1 MKHFTRFRAY
11 QLGEEGSSFS
21 LVVDNHFTLIEAK
34 ITDTNKA
41 NILKELELFEKSKID
56 VLHITSWDTDHCDK
70 NSLEFILENLQ
81 PSVIEYPSYT
91 PDSETGR
98 ECLKLIKN
106 YDKGSK
112 IQITISRVQESE
124 GNAIKLIGRDI
135 FLNPQNISTNHNDN
149 SIVKFFRIGSYQ
161 ILSLGDCESSDISE
175 RLQDNEILKNEVD
188 VLILAHHGSNNSIC
202 TKEFL
207 KNILPKVAICTSN
220 YDNRYEHPHKV
231 IRNRLYELQIPYF
244 TTKTGDIII
253 QSVDKYSFNV
263 YNLCN
268 NNKDCNDPE
277 TFKNKTWYIND

>member
-21 LVVDNHFTLIEAK
+21 LAVDNHFTLIEAK
-34 ITDTNKA
+34 ITDTNRA
-41 NILKELELFEKSKID
+41 NIIKELELFKKSKID
-56 VLHITSWDTDHCDK
+56 VLHITSWDTDHCD
-70 NSLEFILENLQ
+70 NSSLEYILKDLK
-81 PSVIEYPSYT
+81 PSVIEYPSYI
-91 PDSETGR
+91 PDTDTGK
-98 ECLKLIKN
+98 ECLNLIKN
-106 YDKGSK
+106 YEDGSK
-112 IQITISRVQESE
+112 SKISTSLVIDSE
-124 GNAIKLIGRDI
+124 KNSRQLTGRDI
-135 FLNPQNISTNHNDN
+135 FLNPINISNNHNDN

-175 RLQDNEILKNEVD
+175 RLQDNEILQNEVD

-202 TKEFL
+202 STDFL
-207 KNILPKVAICTSN
+207 KIISPKVAICSSN
-220 YDNRYEHPHKV
+220 YDNRYEHPHKE

-253 QSVDKYSFNV
+253 QSLDKYYFNV